1 MDPKHSSPLEERIQ
15 SLEKELLYREHEI
28 ALLKETSDAV
38 SSQFHLEKL
47 LQLVAERA
55 RKLIQAETIL
65 IPTLDKEC
73 TEYTYRAGCGK
84 NSEEIVGES
93 LPLELGV
100 CGWVWR
106 NKRPW
111 WLGVLD
117 ELEEEERNRW
127 EHEAGTLILVPLI
140 GKHYFLGGI
149 AGINKIGGGNFD
161 KRDLDLLT
169 MFASQVSIAIENAT
183 FFEEMDSAK
192 KQAEAY
198 QAELQTLNAR
208 LTLINKELEHLAL
221 YDGLTDL
228 PNRSLIKD
236 RLQQG
241 LFTAKREKEQL
252 TIMMIDLDRFKDIND
267 TLGHNVGDE
276 LLTQV
281 GTRFSEALR
290 TTDTV
295 GRLGGDEF
303 AVIVPDANVKKA
315 ILVAKNLLKSLEH
328 PFEVEHNSF
337 DVEASIGIAVYPE
350 HGQDILTLLKHADV
364 AMYIAKRNKNG
375 YFVYNSEEDDYSPS
389 RLTLSGEL
397 RNAINTHEFQLYY
410 QPKVDLASGRIVG
423 VEALARWP
431 HPVRGFVPPD
441 DFIPILEQT
450 GLIKSFTLWALDR
463 ALRDRSRWKDAGMDL
478 TMAVNLS
485 MYNLKDPQ
493 LPDQLS
499 SLLKKWSV
507 KRGSLIIEITESI
520 IMSNPPHVKKI
531 INQLETMGV
540 QFSIDDFG
548 TGYSSLSLLNK
559 LQVSELK
566 IDRSFVMDMAVNK
579 ESAVIVQSIIDLA
592 HNLGLRVVAEGVE
605 NDESYKHLM
614 ELDCDVIQGHH
625 ISPPL
630 PPEKLVKL
638 LEKKNASGVA
648 G

>member
-1 MDPKHSSPLEERIQ
+1 
-15 SLEKELLYREHEI
+15 
-28 ALLKETSDAV
+28 
-38 SSQFHLEKL
+38 
-47 LQLVAERA
+47 
-55 RKLIQAETIL
+55 
-65 IPTLDKEC
+65 
-73 TEYTYRAGCGK
+73 
-84 NSEEIVGES
+84 
-93 LPLELGV
+93 
-100 CGWVWR
+100 
-106 NKRPW
+106 
-111 WLGVLD
+111 
-117 ELEEEERNRW
+117 
-127 EHEAGTLILVPLI
+127 
-140 GKHYFLGGI
+140 
-149 AGINKIGGGNFD
+149 
-161 KRDLDLLT
+161 

-198 QAELQTLNAR
+198 QAELQTLNVR

-281 GTRFSEALR
+281 GTRFSKALR

-441 DFIPILEQT
+441 EFIPILEQT
-450 GLIKSFTLWALDR
+450 GLIKSFTIWALDR
-463 ALRDRSRWKDAGMDL
+463 ALRDRSRWEDAGMNL

-531 INQLETMGV
+531 VNQLETMGV

-559 LQVSELK
+559 LQVRELK

-605 NDESYKHLM
+605 NDEAYKHLM

-630 PPEKLVKL
+630 PPEELVKL